1 MAKDNKVVQYKQ
13 ASGKS
18 AQTGASQ
25 KQVEQLREAGRLESV
40 RRVRQFRKGI

>member
-18 AQTGASQ
+18 AVTTATQQ
-25 KQVEQLREAGRLESV
+25 QVEALRKANRLESV
-40 RRVRQFRKGI
+40 RRVRKDGK